1 MLFQN
6 IIYSLQ
12 QSIKWLFRTFLILG
26 LFYPVYSQD
35 VKFNEP
41 EVKGTKKFIFQNKSN
56 KKASLALKQQDEN
69 TGRRL
74 ATGISNQPEQIQ
86 KLRGISVRRFLTND
100 KKLGA
105 DIISID
111 KNFRPGHIHS
121 ISRVLTSYIQH
132 SFEYSEK
139 DASVLAFYVLFYN
152 AIHRGDKAFFQKKYS
167 PDVIKA
173 LSPKYVGIG
182 KNYKDWPGKTQI
194 VLPLEKNIL
203 KEKKTDLTLDELEK
217 DVNRVLEKSKKPED
231 KQKKDEL
238 EVIISEKT
246 KDERKKLEDKKE
258 ELAKKEAETEE
269 EISKKQE
276 KLKKEPVEPD
286 EVVKLEKETSQ
297 LEKKKEE
304 IAKQKEELKE
314 KEQKL
319 TQKEQEITKKEV
331 VPTKTEAP
339 VAKVEEPKK
348 EVVPTKTEAP
358 VAKVEE
364 PKKEVVPT
372 KTEAP
377 VAKVE
382 EPKKEVVPTKTE
394 APVAKVEEPK
404 KEVVPTKKE
413 APVAK
418 VEEPKKEVVPTKKEA
433 PVAKVEEPKKEV
445 VPTKTE
451 APVAKEEPKKE
462 VVPTKTEAPIAKVE
476 EPKKEVAPTK
486 KEATTQQLQ
495 EKLKER
501 EEELNKIK
509 AKMAEAEE
517 KSSNVIGE
525 KILFLQVVKYES
537 DGHYTND
544 LWVLDPESEEGL
556 YKSPF
561 ENICGKEFIELP
573 TGILVVG
580 FEGREKDMRVHHL
593 VLLDKDNDL
602 SLEVKKMS
610 KEDIYWQS
618 QLIYREGKI
627 YAFEIKDNKVYL
639 SRFNENLELEAR
651 SSEPVYMHSDVTF
664 NKGKIFL
671 TSKLQNSKATNIT
684 ILNKSD
690 LKVLKTFKP
699 SPKKKKAK

>member
-348 EVVPTKTEAP
+348 EVVPTK
-358 VAKVEE
+358 
-364 PKKEVVPT
+364 
-372 KTEAP
+372 
-377 VAKVE
+377 
-382 EPKKEVVPTKTE
+382 
-394 APVAKVEEPK
+394 
-404 KEVVPTKKE
+404 KE

-418 VEEPKKEVVPTKKEA
+418 V
-433 PVAKVEEPKKEV
+433 
-445 VPTKTE
+445 
-451 APVAKEEPKKE
+451 EEPKKE